1 MSIFSHV
8 FCCWWD
14 LPVLIL
20 FCGITAFYF
29 VRRHQLSKEKEEL
42 QKRLPRK
49 HNCSPAAAIAGRLSV
64 CKDE

>member
-29 VRRHQLSKEKEEL
+29 VRRHKMRKEKEEL
-42 QKRLPRK
+42 QKRLTR
-49 HNCSPAAAIAGRLSV
+49 
-64 CKDE
+64 

>member
-20 FCGITAFYF
+20 LFGITAFYF
-29 VRRHQLSKEKEEL
+29 VRRHQLKKEKEEL
-42 QKRLPRK
+42 QKRLSR
-49 HNCSPAAAIAGRLSV
+49 
-64 CKDE
+64 